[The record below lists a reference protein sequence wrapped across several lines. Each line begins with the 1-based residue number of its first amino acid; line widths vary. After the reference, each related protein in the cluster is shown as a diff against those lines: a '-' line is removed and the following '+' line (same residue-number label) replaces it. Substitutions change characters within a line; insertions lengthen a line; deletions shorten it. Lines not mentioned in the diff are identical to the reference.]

1 MASPDLVATA
11 AQTPALQAL
20 RRRVEAGGVLS
31 CRDLASSAQ
40 PFVAVLLQHLFPQRP
55 IVVVTDGLKTQET
68 VHQDIETW
76 TGPKDFKSQ
85 ISNCKSFFYPASE
98 TLPHEAKLPHADI
111 ISERLETLVA
121 LTLYLSPAK
130 PGEPRHGQP
139 APIIVASVVAL
150 LQRTFRP
157 DLIRQ

>member
-1 MASPDLVATA
+1 MASPDLVAIA

-31 CRDLASSAQ
+31 CPDIASSAQ

-76 TGPKDFKSQ
+76 AGNFKFQ
-85 ISNCKSFFYPASE
+85 ISNFKSLFYPAWE

-130 PGEPRHGQP
+130 PGEPRPGQP

-150 LQRTFRP
+150 LQRT
-157 DLIRQ
+157 